1 MSDYQEA
8 IQNPARCFS
17 DPALMAG
24 TPRLNALGLP
34 VPVTGG
40 FCSVYQVTS
49 AKSRWAVR
57 CFLHEF
63 ADQQDRYAAISD
75 YLKRKRPRQMV
86 SFDYLAE
93 GIRIRKQWH
102 PVLKMEWVD
111 GDTLDQWVGRHVHD
125 AGALRKLGERWVGL
139 LAELEQHQIGHCD
152 LQHGNVLVDGSGQL
166 RLIDYDGM
174 YVPPLKGRGSHE
186 KGHPAFQHPQR
197 DGDDFDDRVD
207 RFPALVVHVSLV
219 ALAARPA
226 LWERYHDDD
235 NLLFKRGDFADP
247 DHSRVFEELSG
258 MVGEVADGAA
268 LLRLACR
275 RGYGE
280 APRLR
285 DVIGAKGR
293 VLKLPM
299 TGRKPAARTAE
310 VVARTTIAEAVAG
323 MWRKVSG
330 GGWVNLATA
339 EVATAPASAAPAVHA
354 AHAAPIAA
362 PMRAATP
369 AKPVKPVKP
378 AKAPKPARPSPPKS
392 VAVVPASPPAPAAN
406 GHAVRPAWLAS
417 PPSSSPTTTAGT
429 ARSSLALPPG
439 GTLPSSA
446 PRPGTRRT
454 TVVASNASSPAAAD
468 GSTGWGHEWTR
479 PGESQERHIWKLPVY
494 GTRRVARSLLGVPLG
509 TWSERFVERHDERV
523 IERGQRVAGHRAA
536 ITSLEFTS
544 DGRLLASAARDGALR
559 LWHVNTGREVCAP
572 LETRSRVVAM
582 AVVPGRNLLVAACAN
597 RQLVMWDFGVP
608 RQVIHMYTPDR
619 AAVRAIAVSSDGRWL
634 AAGVAR
640 KRIHVWPLAGGEWAH
655 EITGAS
661 GRIDTLAFTPGAEAI
676 VCSTHKSRIERFERA
691 TGALSWSVRSSAGRL
706 RRLIVPV
713 QGEGLLGAS
722 RTGLVVR
729 WTLADGNE
737 SMSRRHGPERL
748 ASFAATPATTLMLVG
763 AKAGKATLCESDSG
777 DERAAFT
784 NHPGAVTAT
793 ALASDGTFAA
803 TGCADGSVR
812 MWRCR

>member
-17 DPALMAG
+17 DAALIAG
-24 TPRLNALGLP
+24 TPKVNALGLP

-57 CFLHEF
+57 CFLHDF
-63 ADQQDRYAAISD
+63 ADQQDRYAEISG

-86 SFDYLAE
+86 DFDYLAE

-111 GDTLDQWVGRHVHD
+111 GDTLDQWVGRHVQD
-125 AGALRKLGERWVGL
+125 AGALRKLGEHWVGL
-139 LAELEQHQIGHCD
+139 LAELERHQIGHCD
-152 LQHGNVLVDGSGQL
+152 LQHGNVLVDGAGQL

-174 YVPPLKGRGSHE
+174 YVPPLRGRGSHE

-197 DGDDFDDRVD
+197 DGDDFDERVD

-219 ALAARPA
+219 ALATRPA

-235 NLLFKRGDFADP
+235 NLLFKRSDFADP
-247 DHSRVFEELSG
+247 DRSRVFEELSG

-268 LLRLACR
+268 LLREACR

-285 DVIGAKGR
+285 DVVGGKGR
-293 VLKLPM
+293 ILKLPVA
-299 TGRKPAARTAE
+299 GRQASSRPAEGAAL
-310 VVARTTIAEAVAG
+310 TTIAEAVAG
-323 MWRKVSG
+323 MWRRVSG
-330 GGWVNLATA
+330 GGWINVATA
-339 EVATAPASAAPAVHA
+339 EVVTASASVVPMVQAASNAAPA
-354 AHAAPIAA
+354 
-362 PMRAATP
+362 RAATP
-369 AKPVKPVKP
+369 AKSVQP
-378 AKAPKPARPSPPKS
+378 AKPPKPARPSPSKS
-392 VAVVPASPPAPAAN
+392 VAVVPLSPPTHAGTTNGPA
-406 GHAVRPAWLAS
+406 GRPAWLAS
-417 PPSSSPTTTAGT
+417 PPAAGSTTTVGAGT
-429 ARSSLALPPG
+429 ARSNLALPPG
-439 GTLPSSA
+439 GTLPSTA
-446 PRPGTRRT
+446 RRPGTRRT
-454 TVVASNASSPAAAD
+454 TVVAGNASPSAAAD

-479 PGESQERHIWKLPVY
+479 PGESPERHIWKLPVY
-494 GTRRVARSLLGVPLG
+494 GTRRVARSLFGVPLG
-509 TWSERFVERHDERV
+509 TWPERFVERHDERV
-523 IERGQRVAGHRAA
+523 VERGQRVAGHRAA

-559 LWHVNTGREVCAP
+559 LWHANTGREVCTP

-582 AVVPGRNLLVAACAN
+582 AVVPGRHLLVAACAN

-640 KRIHVWPLAGGEWAH
+640 GRIHVWPLAGEEWAH
-655 EITGAS
+655 EITGVS
-661 GRIDTLAFTPGAEAI
+661 GRIDALAFTPGADAI
-676 VCSTHKSRIERFERA
+676 VCSTHKSRVERFELA
-691 TGALSWSVRSSAGRL
+691 TGALAWSVRSSAGRL
-706 RRLIVPV
+706 RRLMVPV

-722 RTGLVVR
+722 RTGMVVR
-729 WTLADGNE
+729 WDLADGNE
-737 SMSRRHGPERL
+737 SMSRRPGPDRL
-748 ASFAATPATTLMLVG
+748 ASFAATPATTLWLVG
-763 AKAGKATLCESDSG
+763 TNAGNASLCESDSG
-777 DERAAFT
+777 EERAAFT

-793 ALASDGTFAA
+793 ALASDGATAA